1 MNSSIEVNGI
11 RVYGYHGC
19 MEEEAMIGTWFEAD
33 VAVDYNFTESALT
46 DDLSKTI
53 DYVAI
58 REIAEKNILK
68 RSDLIE
74 TVIKGIAD
82 ELKTSFSEITGLR
95 ITLRK
100 YNPPIN
106 GDVNH
111 VAVKW
116 EESL

>member
-1 MNSSIEVNGI
+1 MKSSIEVNGI

-19 MEEEAMIGTWFEAD
+19 MEEETMIGTWFEAD
-33 VAVDYNFTESALT
+33 VAVDYDFTESANT

-53 DYVAI
+53 DYVTI
-58 REIAEKNILK
+58 REIAEKNILE

-74 TVIKGIAD
+74 TVIKRMAD
-82 ELKTSFSEITGLR
+82 DLKSSLIGITGVR

-100 YNPPIN
+100 FNPPIN